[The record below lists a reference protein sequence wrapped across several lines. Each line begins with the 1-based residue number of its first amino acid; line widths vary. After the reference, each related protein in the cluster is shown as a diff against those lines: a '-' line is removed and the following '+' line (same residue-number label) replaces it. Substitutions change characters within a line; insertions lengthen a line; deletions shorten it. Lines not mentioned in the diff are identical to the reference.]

1 MNKTKKG
8 FNALSPFYDIL
19 SQLLFGRALF
29 TSQNYFLNEI
39 KSANSILVF
48 GGGTGKLLLELI
60 KQGPSQHLY
69 YLDISDKM
77 IRKSKRLISKKHP
90 EALNKIT
97 FKVGSFQDLP
107 KSQFFDVV
115 ITSYVLDCFPEEK
128 LHTVMKK
135 LDSALL
141 PEGKWLFTDFN
152 VSQHSVLM
160 KSFSKLVIKT
170 LYFTFNVIC
179 SLGVNRLPD
188 FKLPFLQFG
197 YTLISEKTFI
207 KGLLVSRCYVKS

>member
-1 MNKTKKG
+1 MEKIKKG

-19 SQLLFGRALF
+19 SQFFFGRSLS

-39 KSANSILVF
+39 KNANSILIF
-48 GGGTGKLLLELI
+48 GGGTGKLLSELI
-60 KQGPSQHLY
+60 KQGTSQHLY

-77 IRKSKRLISKKHP
+77 IDKSKRLISKKHP
-90 EALNKIT
+90 EALSKIT
-97 FKVGSFQDLP
+97 FKTGSYQDLP
-107 KSQFFDVV
+107 QSQYFDAV
-115 ITSYVLDCFPEEK
+115 ITPYVLDCFPEEK

-141 PEGKWLFTDFN
+141 PDGKWLFTDFEI
-152 VSQHSVLM
+152 SQHSPSM
-160 KSFSKLVIKT
+160 KSFSRLVIKS

-179 SLGVNRLPD
+179 SLGVNHLPD
-188 FKLPFLQFG
+188 FKIKFSQFG
-197 YTLISEKTFI
+197 YALISEKTFM